1 MFNYKILQ
9 TVKTKFYHLEK
20 ILRDIVFRA
29 KKNKIYKMVCWMLSK
44 NKLII
49 KITIIKALICLK
61 VNKFKKSIIY

>member
-29 KKNKIYKMVCWMLSK
+29 KKNKIYKMVC
-44 NKLII
+44 
-49 KITIIKALICLK
+49 
-61 VNKFKKSIIY
+61 